1 MRIIALE
8 YENITLDPPDNY
20 KILWSDKDLSLIHIW

>member
-20 KILWSDKDLSLIHIW
+20 KILWSGNDFNMVSE